1 MAEPYVQEF
10 VELPGG
16 YRTGLHVYPDPGP
29 GAPVVVLWPALGAP
43 ARFYR
48 PLAQALHEAG
58 IAVIVTELR
67 GTGSST
73 PKPSRADRYGYPELA
88 GDVGTV
94 LDALKPRLDG
104 RRYYLAGHSLGAQV
118 CALHLA
124 QSERT
129 DVAGFI
135 LVAVG
140 LPWHRLYPRSIRY
153 GVLAFSQGIVAVTAL
168 SRVWPGWG
176 FGGRAARR
184 VMLDWGHTA
193 RTGRFPRVAGSP
205 PDLSRIR
212 LPVLAISLEHDPL
225 TPHQTLDHVCA
236 MLSGAAIRRVR
247 LDIGGHHP
255 RSALSPANTHFA
267 WVRSPSQVV
276 QEVVEFVT

>member
-29 GAPVVVLWPALGAP
+29 AAPVVVLWPALGVP

-58 IAVIVTELR
+58 IAVIVAELR
-67 GTGSST
+67 GTGTST
-73 PKPSRADRYGYPELA
+73 PKPSRADRYGYLDLA

-104 RRYYLAGHSLGAQV
+104 RRFYLAGHSLGGQV
-118 CALHLA
+118 SALHLA

-129 DVAGFI
+129 DVAGLI

-140 LPWHRLYPRSIRY
+140 LPWHRLYPRPLSY

-168 SRVWPGWG
+168 FGMWPGWA

-184 VMLDWGHTA
+184 VMLDWGRTA
-193 RTGRFPRVAGSP
+193 RTGRFPLVAGSP
-205 PDLSRIR
+205 PDVGRIR
-212 LPVLAISLEHDPL
+212 LPVLAISVEHDPL
-225 TPHQTLDHVCA
+225 TPHQTLDHICA
-236 MLSGAAIRRVR
+236 MLSNASIRRVR
-247 LDIGGHHP
+247 LDIGGDHP
-255 RSALSPANTHFA
+255 RTVLSPANAHFA
-267 WVRSPSQVV
+267 WVRSASPVV
-276 QEVVEFVT
+276 TEVVTFVT